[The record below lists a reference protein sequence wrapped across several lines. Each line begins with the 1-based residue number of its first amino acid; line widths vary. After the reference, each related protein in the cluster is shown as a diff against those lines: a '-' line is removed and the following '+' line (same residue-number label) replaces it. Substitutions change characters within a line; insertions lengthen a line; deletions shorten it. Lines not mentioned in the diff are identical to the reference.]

1 MSQLLRYLYNC
12 NRKKIWVI
20 YFGFITISLILLF
33 NMKGSSRTMIPNR
46 QEIILI
52 IFIILFCITVF
63 SIFLLAL
70 SSFRNMLKGSMI
82 RYTAIP
88 SEKYIYANLLFF
100 IIMFILLSLISIA
113 FLHFLSL
120 NIYEKKTSGEI
131 QQAINS
137 LYNYGLFHHLF
148 SIFLWLVDL
157 INTLVSLYFLIVFIK
172 LFNIK
177 PSLSKVLFIFFF
189 FIFSGIQLAVTNILE
204 KIDRYIFSVKDAGFI
219 NKNGFFE
226 TSFYFS
232 DTSNITYL
240 CFSLLLTFL
249 LVLMTSH
256 IIDKKLE
263 L

>member
-1 MSQLLRYLYNC
+1 M
-12 NRKKIWVI
+12 
-20 YFGFITISLILLF
+20 
-33 NMKGSSRTMIPNR
+33 
-46 QEIILI
+46 
-52 IFIILFCITVF
+52 
-63 SIFLLAL
+63 
-70 SSFRNMLKGSMI
+70 
-82 RYTAIP
+82 
-88 SEKYIYANLLFF
+88 
-100 IIMFILLSLISIA
+100 
-113 FLHFLSL
+113 
-120 NIYEKKTSGEI
+120 
-131 QQAINS
+131 
-137 LYNYGLFHHLF
+137 
-148 SIFLWLVDL
+148 
-157 INTLVSLYFLIVFIK
+157 YFLIVFIK